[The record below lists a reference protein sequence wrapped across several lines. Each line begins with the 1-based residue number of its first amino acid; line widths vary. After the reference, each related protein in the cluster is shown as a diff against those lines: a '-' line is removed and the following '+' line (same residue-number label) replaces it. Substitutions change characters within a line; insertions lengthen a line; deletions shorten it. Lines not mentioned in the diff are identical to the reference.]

1 MKTLGR
7 FGLAV
12 LAIVGLAGAAA
23 APTATSVEIRHFK
36 YGPETITV
44 PVGATVTWTNE
55 DDEPHT
61 VTATGVFAS
70 PGLDYDETFSH
81 TFTKPGS
88 YTYSCALHPRMTG
101 TVVVR

>member
-1 MKTLGR
+1 MKTLGG
-7 FGLAV
+7 FSLAA
-12 LAIVGLAGAAA
+12 LAIVTLTAA
-23 APTATSVEIRHFK
+23 APVTTSVEIKHFK

-70 PGLDYDETFSH
+70 PGLDYDETFSY

-101 TVVVR
+101 TVVVQ